1 MSSQLYDLI
10 RDMTSDRFEQDDDSG
25 PVKPVTFRPSVYS
38 IHLVDSLAK
47 ELAISRQAMLDHI
60 IDLGVRD
67 AIQAFCDAH
76 GTESINV
83 QKQFA
88 GEVSKTWLEKTSEKS

>member
-1 MSSQLYDLI
+1 MTTQLYDLI
-10 RDMTSDRFEQDDDSG
+10 REMTSDRFEQHEDAG
-25 PVKPVTFRPSVYS
+25 PVKPITFRPSAYS

-67 AIQAFCDAH
+67 AIQAYCDAH
-76 GTESINV
+76 GAESSNV
-83 QKQFA
+83 QKLF
-88 GEVSKTWLEKTSEKS
+88 GDEVHKTWLEKTRAES